1 MKLHRTATLV
11 FVLVSVVPLLLA
23 VGCASTAKK
32 LTPAQ
37 IGTLQPS
44 GQLMDGVRVVNVEA
58 KRYEFIPDPI
68 VVRAGEKVR
77 LKLTSLDVTH
87 GFALPA
93 YKINQRVEPH
103 KISTVEFTAGHTG
116 SYPIHCS
123 VFCGW
128 GHPFMKATLVVLPA
142 AK

>member
-1 MKLHRTATLV
+1 MKSHRTVTVALV
-11 FVLVSVVPLLLA
+11 FVGVLPLLFA
-23 VGCASTAKK
+23 AGCASTAKK

-37 IGTLQPS
+37 IETLQPS
-44 GQLMDGVRVVNVEA
+44 GKLVDGVRVVNVQA

-68 VVRAGEKVR
+68 VVRSGEKVR
-77 LKLTSLDVTH
+77 VKLTSLDVTH

-93 YKINQRVEPH
+93 YKINVRVEPH
-103 KISTVEFTAGHTG
+103 KVSTAEFTAGKEG
-116 SYPIHCS
+116 AYPIHCS

-142 AK
+142 K